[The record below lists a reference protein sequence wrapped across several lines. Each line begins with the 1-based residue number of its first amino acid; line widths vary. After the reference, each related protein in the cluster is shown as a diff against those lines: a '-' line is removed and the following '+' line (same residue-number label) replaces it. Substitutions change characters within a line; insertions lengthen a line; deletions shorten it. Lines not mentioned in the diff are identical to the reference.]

1 MEHSMYT
8 QALSRKT
15 LWTLEHYSKL
25 RQDFRKVVIAHK
37 KKRTVFLGEHLN
49 LLFEDTM
56 TVRYQVQEMLRIEK
70 IFEESGIQDELSAYM
85 PLLPTGKNLKAT
97 MMIEYPVVDE
107 RRQALKRLRGIE
119 RQVYIQINGG
129 IKIYAIADEDLS
141 RETDEKTSAVHFMR
155 FELSQNDIDRVKQ
168 GAALTVGVDHERYK
182 EAIELVGD
190 TRNSLVSD
198 LN

>member
-1 MEHSMYT
+1 MYT

-182 EAIELVGD
+182 QAIELVGD

>member
-182 EAIELVGD
+182 QAIELVGD